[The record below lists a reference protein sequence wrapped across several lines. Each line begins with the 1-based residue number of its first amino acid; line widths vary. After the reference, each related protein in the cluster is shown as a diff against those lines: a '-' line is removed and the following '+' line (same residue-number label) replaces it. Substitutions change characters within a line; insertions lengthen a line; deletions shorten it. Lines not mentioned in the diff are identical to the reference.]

1 MTCFS
6 IHKNLRLLLI
16 LLLIGTTTGGY
27 NASSYAGNTQ
37 SAQETTDGDAPDD
50 TDAEA
55 EDGDKDVKASNV
67 PKAGSA
73 AALRELQ
80 RVDSPIVV
88 ELYTAS
94 DCTSCIFADRM
105 LYDASQE
112 KNVIALSCHITDL
125 DSVDKNGKPQGVA
138 KPGPMDPCVFRQ
150 WTYSAKQIMS
160 NPEEVSMKIPT
171 FIFNGDD
178 RLGAHDMDYFPAAL
192 NAYRYAP
199 KNRTLEALVRWKDND
214 TLSIMLPEGV
224 KRRKKQ
230 VINASVWL
238 VRYRDM
244 KVEKINEG
252 VNKGRVLRFSN
263 IISDIKHIGKWHG
276 AVRTI
281 EVDVP
286 TPLGGKDRGGY
297 VVLVGEMLGERIMV
311 AGKVSDY
318 PMASDL
324 NKPAPAPAPK
334 AAAPKPAPDVPP
346 APPPAQ

>member
-1 MTCFS
+1 M
-6 IHKNLRLLLI
+6 I
-16 LLLIGTTTGGY
+16 LLLIPATTSGY
-27 NASSYAGNTQ
+27 YTSAYAGNDKAT
-37 SAQETTDGDAPDD
+37 QETEDSDAPADSGAAKESD
-50 TDAEA
+50 DAEGA
-55 EDGDKDVKASNV
+55 DSSV
-67 PKAGSA
+67 PKPGSA
-73 AALRELQ
+73 AALKELQ

-94 DCTSCIFADRM
+94 DCTSCVFADRM

-125 DSVDKNGKPQGVA
+125 DTVDKKGTPQGSA

-150 WTYSAKQIMS
+150 WTYSAKQIMN
-160 NPEEVSMKIPT
+160 NPEEVSMNVPT

-178 RLGAHDMDYFPAAL
+178 RVRPRELDYFSAVL
-192 NAYRYAP
+192 NSYRYAP

-214 TLSIMLPEGV
+214 TLSIMLPESV
-224 KRRKKQ
+224 KRRRKS
-230 VINASVWL
+230 VINSSVWL

-263 IISDIKHIGKWHG
+263 IIQDIKHVGKWHG

-281 EVDVP
+281 ELDVP
-286 TPLGGKDRGGY
+286 PPQGGNDRGGY
-297 VVLVGEMLGERIMV
+297 VVLVSEMLGERITV

-324 NKPAPAPAPK
+324 NKPTPAPAPK
-334 AAAPKPAPDVPP
+334 APEPKPVPDVPA
-346 APPPAQ
+346 APSE